1 MAIIEDPT
9 RTLYDLSVLHQES
22 VDAYARYIGK
32 RSELSQKEKNS
43 LLSGLV
49 NLSSEDE
56 LAERTETATEK
67 VFATASSLWTESLIR
82 GLERPRP
89 ESGGIEFQRR
99 DQYKSS
105 GSMYLFS
112 YNPLTKQKM
121 SYYDTFPLVLVTNV
135 TDTKFFG
142 VNLHYVPPRQRL
154 FLIGKILRNF
164 NPRMEDSFKGIDF
177 GYLNTKEGSAIVRP
191 CYRSYFDQRISSI
204 NIMSIG
210 PEDWMT
216 AARMPLERFRKV
228 SRESVWGDIRR
239 KQING

>member
-1 MAIIEDPT
+1 MAKIEDPT

-22 VDAYARYIGK
+22 VDAYANYIRGK
-32 RSELSQKEKNS
+32 GELSQKEKNS

-49 NLSSEDE
+49 DLSSEEE
-56 LAERTETATEK
+56 LIERNEKETQQL
-67 VFATASSLWTESLIR
+67 FATASSLWTESLIR

-99 DQYKSS
+99 DQSKSS
-105 GSMYLFS
+105 GSMYLFT
-112 YNPLTKQKM
+112 YNPVTKQKM
-121 SYYDTFPLVLVTNV
+121 SYYDTFPLVIVTSV
-135 TDTKFFG
+135 SERKFYG
-142 VNLHYVPPRQRL
+142 VNLHYIPPRQRM
-154 FLIGKILRNF
+154 FLMGKILRNY
-164 NPRMEDSFKGIDF
+164 NPKMEESFKGIDL
-177 GYLNTKEGSAIVRP
+177 GYLNTLEGSRIVKP

-239 KQING
+239 KQIG